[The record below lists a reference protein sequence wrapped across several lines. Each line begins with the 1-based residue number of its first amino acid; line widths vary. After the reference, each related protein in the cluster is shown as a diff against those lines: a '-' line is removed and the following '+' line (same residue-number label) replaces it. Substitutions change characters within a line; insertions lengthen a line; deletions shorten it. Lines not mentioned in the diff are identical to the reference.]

1 MSAPCI
7 PMKYSNHKY
16 SFYWGQVTPHKIS
29 KGRVISNDI
38 YYLYSIKLQRLIT
51 LESRLEYYNWL
62 LIEID
67 QDITS
72 ACEQFPRLAKKNGEY
87 YTMDAWIKNKNGEE
101 AIIEVKESKHL
112 IEYDGVTL
120 PKRLHKFYGLI
131 EKQGVSL
138 KVITEKSLRNQS
150 TLIQN
155 WIEIYPFLITLS
167 KNTLLIKRIL
177 SLCSAIYDKSLEEF
191 LFELKS
197 DYSTQEIISHIFLLA
212 LEGKVQ
218 TDLQS
223 AQLSNRTQISV

>member
-67 QDITS
+67 PDITW
-72 ACEQFPRLAKKNGEY
+72 ACEQFPRLEKQNGEY
-87 YTMDAWIKNKNGEE
+87 YTMDAWIKDKNGEE

-112 IEYDGVTL
+112 IEYNGVTL
-120 PKRLHKFYGLI
+120 PKRLTKFYGLI

-138 KVITEKSLRNQS
+138 KVITEKSLRHQS

-167 KNTLLIKRIL
+167 KKTLLIKRIL
-177 SLCSAIYDKSLEEF
+177 SLCSSIYDKSLEEF
-191 LFELKS
+191 IFELQH
-197 DYSTQEIISHIFLLA
+197 DYSNQEIISHIFLLA
-212 LEGKVQ
+212 YEGKVQ
-218 TDLQS
+218 TDIHNAL
-223 AQLSNRTQISV
+223 LSNKTKICV

>member
-1 MSAPCI
+1 MLAVYI
-7 PMKYSNHKY
+7 PMQYSNRKK
-16 SFYWGQVTPHKIS
+16 SLYWGQAQPYRIS
-29 KGRVISNDI
+29 RGRVISNDI
-38 YYLYSIKLQRLIT
+38 YYIQSIKLKRLIT
-51 LESRLEYYNWL
+51 LESKLEYYNWL

-67 QDITS
+67 PDITW
-72 ACEQFPRLAKKNGEY
+72 ACEQFPRIQRKSGEY
-87 YTMDAWIKNKNGEE
+87 YTMDAWVKNKYGDET
-101 AIIEVKESKHL
+101 ILEVKESKNL
-112 IEYDGVTL
+112 TEYNGVTL

-131 EKQGVSL
+131 EKLGVSL
-138 KVITEKSLRNQS
+138 KVITEESLQSQS
-150 TLIQN
+150 TLIKN

-223 AQLSNRTQISV
+223 AQLSYRTQISV